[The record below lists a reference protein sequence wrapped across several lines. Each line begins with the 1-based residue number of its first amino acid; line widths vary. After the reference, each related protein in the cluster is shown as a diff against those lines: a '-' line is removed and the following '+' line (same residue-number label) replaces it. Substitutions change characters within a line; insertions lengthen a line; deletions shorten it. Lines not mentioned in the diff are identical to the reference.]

1 MRAATFALIVSM
13 TLWAMPIGADVAWQT
28 FKEADGVRYEKRPM
42 PGTKFFEY
50 RATFTIDRP
59 PEQLQRDIW
68 SRLEVLRGK
77 QVAEREVVRRGENEL
92 VLHDYIKTPVVS
104 DRELTLRFEKSEGPP
119 RTIRYHARND
129 LGPPPKAGR
138 VLLPVVQ
145 GGWRIDP
152 AAGGSAVTY
161 DCYSEP
167 GGSVPAFM
175 VRGAQQ
181 DQIIEDVKRLR
192 AVLR

>member
-1 MRAATFALIVSM
+1 MVRGTLIVAIVFAS
-13 TLWAMPIGADVAWQT
+13 LAVAHAEDAWQP
-28 FKEADGVRYEKRPM
+28 FKNADGVQYDKRPKT
-42 PGTKFFEY
+42 GTKFFEY
-50 RATFTIDRP
+50 RATFTVPKSPAELIDA
-59 PEQLQRDIW
+59 IW
-68 SRLEVLRGK
+68 TRLEALRGK
-77 QVAEREVVRRGENEL
+77 QVAEREVVRRSDEEL

-104 DRELTLRFEKSEGPP
+104 DRELTLMFEKKPGS
-119 RTIRYHARND
+119 IRYHQRND

-145 GGWRIDP
+145 GGWRIEAD
-152 AAGGSAVTY
+152 GTQSRVTY

-167 GGSVPAFM
+167 GGSVPAWM

-192 AVLR
+192 ALIR